1 MKTKVEIRKYYNLK
15 IKELI
20 KHNKLYY
27 DKSSPVI
34 KDSEYDQIKNEIL
47 NLENKYSYLKNKAS
61 PNVTVG
67 YKPSNSFKKFK
78 HKVPM

>member
-27 DKSSPVI
+27 DKLRS
-34 KDSEYDQIKNEIL
+34 IKNCNDPNTINYYIKCL
-47 NLENKYSYLKNKAS
+47 AKKKKRYNK
-61 PNVTVG
+61 
-67 YKPSNSFKKFK
+67 
-78 HKVPM
+78 